1 MHSLK
6 VRVFENL
13 YTTEK
18 LDLYIRI
25 KYTGCI
31 MIGTALNK
39 YCAVFLECKDTD
51 EGYYSNQ
58 WTLIAVMKKTL
69 RISELELS
77 IMGWTPTLIL
87 SVEKNVAKTQI
98 MSCVSSLGRAR
109 GRITYPSFNTIW
121 NIFTIISSIP
131 LG

>member
-6 VRVFENL
+6 VRVFEHL

-31 MIGTALNK
+31 MIGTALKK

-87 SVEKNVAKTQI
+87 SVGKNVAKTQI